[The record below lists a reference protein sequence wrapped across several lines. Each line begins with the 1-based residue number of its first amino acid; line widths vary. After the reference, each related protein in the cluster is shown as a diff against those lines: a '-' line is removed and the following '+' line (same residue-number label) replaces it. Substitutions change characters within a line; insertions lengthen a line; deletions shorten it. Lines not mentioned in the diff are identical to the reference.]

1 MPSIP
6 AQTGNSAPAF
16 WSGRI
21 VSCLLVGE
29 LVRCTD
35 GCWTVRPF
43 ERRGHKL
50 ATGRMPV
57 SSIACSC
64 GRYLTWRCECGAV
77 TYGRR
82 WLRAAKAAVAASS
95 DAGLVV
101 LLEPRIL
108 LGE

>member
-1 MPSIP
+1 MIRQSPRDV
-6 AQTGNSAPAF
+6 A
-16 WSGRI
+16 
-21 VSCLLVGE
+21 
-29 LVRCTD
+29 
-35 GCWTVRPF
+35 
-43 ERRGHKL
+43 L
-50 ATGRMPV
+50 AALAEGDV
-57 SSIACSC
+57 A
-64 GRYLTWRCECGAV
+64 GYLTWRCECGAV